1 MWRRLFLHL
10 GAWALVAGLV
20 TAQPRPAAAH
30 PHVWVVMRSELV
42 YAPDGTLTGI
52 RQNWT
57 FDEAFSAFAL
67 QGLAK
72 QADGTYGDDVL
83 KPLAELNISSLKEFD
98 YFVTAKTATS
108 KIPLKDP
115 VDYYLT
121 YGDDALTLHF
131 TLPLARP
138 LPARGMVSIDIYD
151 PTYFVAFEFAQTRPA
166 KLLDAPAGCTENVIV
181 PAQKATT
188 QLSESFFENLTQAN
202 NFSMQ
207 MADKIVVKCP

>member
-20 TAQPRPAAAH
+20 TGSPRPAAAH

-42 YAPDGTLTGI
+42 YAPNGTLTGI
-52 RQNWT
+52 RQSWT

-83 KPLAELNISSLKEFD
+83 KPLAELNISSLKEFE

-115 VDYYLT
+115 VNYYLT
-121 YGDDALTLHF
+121 YADDALTLHF
-131 TLPLARP
+131 TLPLTRP
-138 LPARGMVSIDIYD
+138 LSAHGMVSIDIYD
-151 PTYFVAFEFAQTRPA
+151 PTYFIAFEFSPTRPV
-166 KLLDAPAGCTENVIV
+166 KLLDAPAGCAEKVMS
-181 PAQKATT
+181 PAKQQTT
-188 QLSESFFENLTQAN
+188 QLSEAFFENLTQASS
-202 NFSMQ
+202 FSMQ